1 VLGLRCASPH
11 PAIFLFSIPAH
22 PSPCTPFGLL
32 STVVGE
38 WGELEGKEL
47 WVARSFL
54 SCVIMV
60 SVSGWLIQEIIQVRK
75 ALRGSLGHS
84 SSLEHHCLLALG
96 KFWLEG
102 KAWFSGLSVSL
113 LGCGRN
119 VGILYSLRDLL
130 SYHIWGPQNS

>member
-1 VLGLRCASPH
+1 M
-11 PAIFLFSIPAH
+11 PAH

-32 STVVGE
+32 STEG
-38 WGELEGKEL
+38 LEGKEL

-60 SVSGWLIQEIIQVRK
+60 SVSGWLIQEITQVRK

-102 KAWFSGLSVSL
+102 KTWFLRAVSVPAYL
-113 LGCGRN
+113 WL
-119 VGILYSLRDLL
+119 
-130 SYHIWGPQNS
+130 